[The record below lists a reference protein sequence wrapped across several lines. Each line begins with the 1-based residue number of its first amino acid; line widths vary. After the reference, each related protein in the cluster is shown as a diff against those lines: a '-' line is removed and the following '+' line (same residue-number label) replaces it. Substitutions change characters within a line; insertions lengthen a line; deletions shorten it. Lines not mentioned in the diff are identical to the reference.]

1 MFQKRLVID
10 GRGHLLGRLAS
21 IVAKEI
27 LNGQHVVVVRCEGI
41 NISGEHFRAKLKYWD
56 FKRKRCN
63 VNPSK
68 GPYHFRAPSKIF
80 WRTVRGM
87 IPHKTVRGEAALARM
102 KVFEGIPA
110 PYDKVQR
117 KVVPSAL
124 RALRLRTNRKYTDLG
139 RLGADFGWKY
149 SAVVEQ
155 QEEKRKTFAAA
166 YYARKKALLQVKAK
180 ALAEATQKLS
190 ADERKILET
199 YNL

>member
-1 MFQKRLVID
+1 
-10 GRGHLLGRLAS
+10 
-21 IVAKEI
+21 
-27 LNGQHVVVVRCEGI
+27 
-41 NISGEHFRAKLKYWD
+41 
-56 FKRKRCN
+56 
-63 VNPSK
+63 
-68 GPYHFRAPSKIF
+68 
-80 WRTVRGM
+80 M

-166 YYARKKALLQVKAK
+166 YYARKKALLEVKAK